1 MMGLCVGIAVDIVS
15 EAHPPQ
21 PQFRPMP
28 RSDQPR
34 TTPPAAPTN
43 RRGGRRPTTR
53 PEASNIGLV
62 RLQRQTVASMTL
74 DAIRDGIL
82 HGQYTEGEPL
92 RQDALADELGV
103 SRIPIREALRQLE
116 TEGLVTFN
124 PHRGAIVSSLSLE
137 EIEEVFDLRAS
148 IESDLLR
155 RAIPHLTTHQLDQ
168 ADEVLDRYSVALR
181 TGDVAKWGVLN
192 WQFHASLY
200 APAARPVTMNIVQ
213 RLHQQSDRYLRMQL
227 ALTHGETRA
236 TEEHRAIAAAARAHD
251 TKRACQLVR
260 DHIAGAGRSLLAF
273 LRERRDEDM
282 NGRAS
287 TRARAARGEE

>member
-1 MMGLCVGIAVDIVS
+1 
-15 EAHPPQ
+15 
-21 PQFRPMP
+21 MP

-34 TTPPAAPTN
+34 TLPAATPQS
-43 RRGGRRPTTR
+43 RRGDARPTTG

-82 HGQYTEGEPL
+82 HGHYAEGEPL

-124 PHRGAIVSSLSLE
+124 PHRGAIVSTLSLE

-168 ADEVLDRYSVALR
+168 ADEVLERYAVALR
-181 TGDVAKWGVLN
+181 TGEVAKWGVLN

-236 TEEHRAIAAAARAHD
+236 NEEHRAIAAAARAHD

-273 LRERRDEDM
+273 LRERREQDT

-287 TRARAARGEE
+287 TRARATRGEE

>member
-1 MMGLCVGIAVDIVS
+1 
-15 EAHPPQ
+15 
-21 PQFRPMP
+21 MP
-28 RSDQPR
+28 RPAQPR
-34 TTPPAAPTN
+34 KPQSAS
-43 RRGGRRPTTR
+43 PTTR
-53 PEASNIGLV
+53 RAGVRSPARADGSNIGLV

-74 DAIRDGIL
+74 EAIRDGIL
-82 HGQYTEGEPL
+82 HGHYTEGEPL

-137 EIEEVFDLRAS
+137 EIEEVFELRAT
-148 IESDLLR
+148 IEPDLLR
-155 RAIPHLTTHQLDQ
+155 RAMPHLTTYQLDQ
-168 ADEVLDRYSVALR
+168 ADEVLDRYAVALR
-181 TGDVAKWGVLN
+181 TGDVSKWGELN

-200 APAARPVTMNIVQ
+200 APAERPITMGIVQ

-236 TEEHRAIAAAARAHD
+236 NEEHRAIAAAARAHD

-273 LRERRDEDM
+273 LRERREDDT
-282 NGRAS
+282 NGRTTSVTPARLRS
-287 TRARAARGEE
+287 RAARGDA

>member
-1 MMGLCVGIAVDIVS
+1 MDIVS
-15 EAHPPQ
+15 EALPSQ
-21 PQFRPMP
+21 PKFRPMP

-34 TTPPAAPTN
+34 TSPPATPATRGDGRQPPT
-43 RRGGRRPTTR
+43 RTEGP
-53 PEASNIGLV
+53 NIGLV

-74 DAIRDGIL
+74 DALRDGIL
-82 HGQYTEGEPL
+82 HGHYAEGEPL

-124 PHRGAIVSSLSLE
+124 PHRGAIVSSLSLD

-168 ADEVLDRYSVALR
+168 ADDVLERYAVALR
-181 TGDVAKWGVLN
+181 TGEVAKWGVLN

-236 TEEHRAIAAAARAHD
+236 NEEHRAIAAAARAHD

-273 LRERRDEDM
+273 LRERREQDT

-287 TRARAARGEE
+287 TRARATRGEE

>member
-1 MMGLCVGIAVDIVS
+1 MMGLCVGTAVDIVS
-15 EAHPPQ
+15 EACLPQ
-21 PQFRPMP
+21 PKFRPMP

-34 TTPPAAPTN
+34 TTPPATPTD
-43 RRGGRRPTTR
+43 RRGGRRATTR

-116 TEGLVTFN
+116 AEGLVTFN

-155 RAIPHLTTHQLDQ
+155 RAIPHLTAYQLDQ
-168 ADEVLDRYSVALR
+168 ADEVLDRYAVALR

-236 TEEHRAIAAAARAHD
+236 NEEHRAIAAAARAHD